1 VTQDFYDKLAPYYHL
16 IFEDWDASIRRQ
28 GEQLDRIIR
37 LEWGSAA
44 QTVLDAAAGI
54 GTQALALAGR
64 GYTVTAS
71 DISAAAI
78 ARARDEAEHRGLDLR
93 TSVADLR
100 SLSRVHGTFDVVLA
114 CDNALPHLLS
124 DAEILQALSECFR
137 CTRPGGG
144 CLISVRDYPAPGQG
158 TEVRPY
164 GIREADGKR
173 YFPFQVWDWDGLF
186 YNLTLYVVE
195 DRGGPECPTLAVR
208 TRYYAIPAERLLA
221 LLRGAGFERV
231 RRVDDVFYQPVL
243 VGTRPGAG

>member
-1 VTQDFYDKLAPYYHL
+1 MTQDFYDKLAPYYHL

-44 QTVLDAAAGI
+44 QTVLDAASGI

-78 ARARDEAEHRGLDLR
+78 ARARDEAERRGLKLR
-93 TSVADLR
+93 TAVANLR
-100 SLSRVHGTFDVVLA
+100 SMSQVHGTFDVVLA

-124 DAEILQALSECFR
+124 DAEIQQALAECFR

-144 CLISVRDYPAPGQG
+144 CLISVRDYTEPGQG
-158 TEVRPY
+158 TEVHRY
-164 GIREADGKR
+164 GLREADGKR
-173 YFPFQVWDWDGLF
+173 YLPFQVWDWDGPF
-186 YNLTLYVVE
+186 YDLTLYVVE
-195 DRGGPECPTLAVR
+195 DSGGLECPTLAVR
-208 TRYYAIPAERLLA
+208 TRYYAIPTERLLG
-221 LLRGAGFERV
+221 LLRDVGFERV
-231 RRVDDVFYQPVL
+231 HRIDGGFYQPVL
-243 VGTRPGAG
+243 IGTRSI